1 MRRTGHLSAAEA
13 AQELGVS
20 RDTLYAYVS
29 RGLIRSERKPGSRER
44 RYRAEDV
51 RMLLERKKS
60 RRDPARAT
68 RQALHWGAPILE
80 SEISLIAEGELYY
93 RGWNVADLARSST
106 FEDVAAL
113 LWGEASG
120 RFPDSVFDA
129 MPESSHLLALRTELA
144 PLGAFQVA
152 LAWAEEHDPGAY
164 DVSLDSVRRTG
175 ARILRL
181 LAGVAVGARSSR
193 RPIAEVLQ
201 RAWCPDQDDARSLL
215 EAALV
220 LWADHELNV
229 STFTGRCVAS
239 TAATPYA
246 VVVAGL
252 SALGGP
258 LHGGATHQTVALL
271 EEVGSPDRARA
282 VLEAR
287 LRRGER
293 IPGFGQPL
301 YPEGDPRGRV
311 LLDLIREVRAAAPAL
326 AVAEAVEVAAFS
338 LLERHPN
345 VDFAA
350 ATLARVLG
358 LPPGSGLA
366 LIAIS
371 RSAGWIAH
379 ALEQYA
385 ARRLIRPRAR
395 YVGPPPR

>member
-1 MRRTGHLSAAEA
+1 M
-13 AQELGVS
+13 
-20 RDTLYAYVS
+20 S
-29 RGLIRSERKPGSRER
+29 RGLIRSERNPGSRER

-51 RMLLERKKS
+51 RMLLERKEG
-60 RRDPARAT
+60 RRDPARAA
-68 RQALHWGAPILE
+68 RQALYWGAPILE
-80 SEISLIAEGELYY
+80 SEISLIAEGALYY
-93 RGWNVADLARSST
+93 RGWDATELARSST
-106 FEDVAAL
+106 FEDVVAL
-113 LWGEASG
+113 LWGVSSG
-120 RFPDSVFDA
+120 GLPDSLIEAGHEVPGLRA
-129 MPESSHLLALRTELA
+129 ELPPLA
-144 PLGAFQVA
+144 AFQVA
-152 LAWAEEHDPGAY
+152 LARAEAADPAAY
-164 DVSLDSVRRTG
+164 DVSTESVRRTG
-175 ARILRL
+175 TRILRL
-181 LAGVAVGARSSR
+181 LAGVAVGAVASR

-201 RAWCPDQDDARSLL
+201 QAWCPHAPDARPLL

-258 LHGGATHQTVALL
+258 LHAGATPQTVALL
-271 EEVGSPDRARA
+271 DEVGSPERARS
-282 VLEAR
+282 VLESR

-311 LLDLIREVRAAAPAL
+311 LLDLVRQTRPDAPAL
-326 AVAEAVEVAAFS
+326 ELADAVAGAAFG
-338 LLERHPN
+338 LIERHPN

-366 LIAIS
+366 SIGIS

-379 ALEQYA
+379 AIEQYA

-395 YVGPPPR
+395 YVGPPPRR